1 MLKTKVIQKY
11 KSTSKSLQL
20 FKNIKDLEI
29 TNGYS
34 LLIEKTN
41 IVQIFPII
49 YKTSNLTIYE
59 FPKEYTKKTYYVVEH
74 NKSYKYEEFV
84 FYLQQTL

>member
-41 IVQIFPII
+41 IV
-49 YKTSNLTIYE
+49 
-59 FPKEYTKKTYYVVEH
+59 
-74 NKSYKYEEFV
+74 
-84 FYLQQTL
+84 

>member
-1 MLKTKVIQKY
+1 MLKTKIIQNY
-11 KSTSKSLQL
+11 KPTSKSLQL

-41 IVQIFPII
+41 IVQVFPIV
-49 YKTSNLTIYE
+49 YKTNNLTIYE

-74 NKSYKYEEFV
+74 NKSYKYDDIV
-84 FYLQQTL
+84 KLI

>member
-11 KSTSKSLQL
+11 KPSSKSLQL

-41 IVQIFPII
+41 IVQVFPIV
-49 YKTSNLTIYE
+49 YKTNNLTIYE
-59 FPKEYTKKTYYVVEH
+59 FPKEYTKKTYYVVDH
-74 NKSYKYEEFV
+74 NKTYKYDE
-84 FYLQQTL
+84 LIIQLSLN

>member
-11 KSTSKSLQL
+11 KPTSKSLQL

-41 IVQIFPII
+41 IVQVFPII
-49 YKTSNLTIYE
+49 YITNNLTIYE
-59 FPKEYTKKTYYVVEH
+59 FPKEYTKKPYYVVEH
-74 NKSYKYEEFV
+74 NKTYNFTDIKYLFS
-84 FYLQQTL
+84 